1 MASDRSQR
9 GGKVLI
15 VDDEERNRR
24 MLETLC
30 ETLGYEPITCASGVE
45 ALAAVRAEPP
55 DVILLDVMMPGMTG
69 FEVTQALKADPET
82 ASIPIVIVTA
92 LDSREDRLTGIGKG
106 ADDFLSKP
114 FDTQELALRLRNL
127 LKIKQY
133 SDFLK
138 SHATLLEEMVGER
151 TRKLR
156 EAFEELARTQD
167 KVNRGYIETIYRLG
181 LLAEFKDEDTG
192 AHIRRIAELARELA
206 AALGMDAAFCEAI
219 AIASPMHDVGKVG
232 VPDHVLL
239 KPGKL
244 TPEEWTVMQ
253 QHTVLGAKALRGSES
268 PFMQMA
274 EEIALFH
281 HERFDGTGYPS
292 GARGEAIPISGR
304 IVTIV
309 DQYDALRSL
318 RPYKAAFDHEMT
330 VRILTVGDGRT
341 LPSHFDPEVLRAFGR
356 VERRFAEVFQ
366 RLQ

>member
-1 MASDRSQR
+1 MAAELTEADRHYNN
-9 GGKVLI
+9 GVLYFNKNQK
-15 VDDEERNRR
+15 EKA
-24 MLETLC
+24 LE
-30 ETLGYEPITCASGVE
+30 SW
-45 ALAAVRAEPP
+45 
-55 DVILLDVMMPGMTG
+55 D
-69 FEVTQALKADPET
+69 QALKADPET

-206 AALGMDAAFCEAI
+206 AAAP
-219 AIASPMHDVGKVG
+219 ASPR
-232 VPDHVLL
+232 
-239 KPGKL
+239 
-244 TPEEWTVMQ
+244 TT
-253 QHTVLGAKALRGSES
+253 S
-268 PFMQMA
+268 PRRRCA
-274 EEIALFH
+274 
-281 HERFDGTGYPS
+281 S
-292 GARGEAIPISGR
+292 GP
-304 IVTIV
+304 
-309 DQYDALRSL
+309 
-318 RPYKAAFDHEMT
+318 
-330 VRILTVGDGRT
+330 
-341 LPSHFDPEVLRAFGR
+341 
-356 VERRFAEVFQ
+356 
-366 RLQ
+366 